1 MTKRLRVFL
10 HPDGRIEAETLGI
23 KGKACVEYIDLLE
36 QMLDAVTV
44 ESSYT
49 ADFYHQSNRDS
60 NRETYR
66 QGLTTQ
72 SR

>member
-1 MTKRLRVFL
+1 MTKRLRIYL
-10 HPDGRIEAETLGI
+10 HPDGRIEAETVGI

-49 ADFYHQSNRDS
+49 ADYYHQSNWDWS
-60 NRETYR
+60 REGVR
-66 QGLTTQ
+66 QSLKE
-72 SR
+72 S